1 MRFLK
6 SQKSILL
13 VITTILLLVSSV
25 SAQNISNLKKQKEK
39 NAKDI
44 AYTQKLLQSTQK
56 KQKASLGLLSVLNR
70 KIKLQENMIRNI
82 QRELDYTD
90 SKIGKT
96 SRDITSL
103 EKKYNKLKGQ
113 YEKLIV
119 YAHRQRNSRD
129 KLMFLFASKD
139 FNQAYMRY
147 KYLQQFSEFTRKRGE
162 ELVETKVSLD
172 LKLDGLKFAKKEKQV
187 LLALNTKAS
196 ASLSSQKNQ
205 QSGVLSQLKKKEQ
218 TLRKNLKT
226 QQNNNKKLERRIR
239 KIIADQ
245 ARLAKKKKNSSGA
258 YGLTPEEKVL
268 GKNFGQN
275 KGKLPWP
282 TPTGFISQRFGKHA
296 HPVLKH
302 VRVNNDG
309 IDITTKPKSSCR
321 AIFKGEVTHILSMPG
336 LNMVVIIK
344 HGDYMT
350 VYSNLAKVT
359 VKKGDFI
366 NSKEEIGVVFTDDL
380 ENQTV
385 LKFQMWKGTSKL
397 NPSTWL
403 LKK

>member
-1 MRFLK
+1 MGFLK
-6 SQKSILL
+6 RQKSILFF
-13 VITTILLLVSSV
+13 IIFFLLLNGSV
-25 SAQNISNLKKQKEK
+25 KAQDISKLQKQKEQ

-44 AYTQKLLQSTQK
+44 AYTQKLLQSTQQQ
-56 KQKASLGLLSVLNR
+56 QKSSLGLLSVLNR
-70 KIKLQENMIRNI
+70 KIKLQEDLILNI
-82 QRELDYTD
+82 QKELDFTD

-96 SRDITSL
+96 NKEISSL
-103 EKKYNKLKGQ
+103 EKKYDDLKLQ

-119 YAHRQRNSRD
+119 YAHRQKNSRD

-162 ELVETKVSLD
+162 QLVETKVDLD
-172 LKLDGLKFAKKEKQV
+172 IKLDRLKLAKIEKQV
-187 LLALNTKAS
+187 LLTQNTEAS
-196 ASLSSQKNQ
+196 KNLSSQKRQ
-205 QSGVLSQLKKKEQ
+205 QSDVLSQLKKKEK
-218 TLRKNLKT
+218 TLRKNLAT
-226 QQNNNKKLERRIR
+226 QQKNDKKLEKMIR
-239 KIIADQ
+239 DIIAEQ
-245 ARLAKKKKNSSGA
+245 ARLAKKKKNIGGE
-258 YGLTPEEKVL
+258 YGLTPEEKAL
-268 GKNFGQN
+268 GANFGQN
-275 KGKLPWP
+275 KGNLPWP
-282 TPTGFISQRFGKHA
+282 TATGFISQKFGQHA

-309 IDITTKPKSSCR
+309 VDITTKPQSICR
-321 AIFKGEVTHILSMPG
+321 SIFKGEVTHILSMPG

-359 VKKGDFI
+359 VKKGDYVAA
-366 NSKEEIGVVFTDDL
+366 KESIGVIYTDEN

-385 LKFQMWKGTSKL
+385 LKFQMWKETNKL
-397 NPSTWL
+397 NPSVWL

>member
-1 MRFLK
+1 MGFLK
-6 SQKSILL
+6 RQKSILFFI
-13 VITTILLLVSSV
+13 VTFLLL
-25 SAQNISNLKKQKEK
+25 NISVNAQDISKLKKQKEQ

-56 KQKASLGLLSVLNR
+56 KKKSSLGLLLVLNR
-70 KIKLQENMIRNI
+70 KINLQENLILNI
-82 QRELDYTD
+82 QKELDFTD
-90 SKIGKT
+90 SKIGNT
-96 SRDITSL
+96 NREISSL
-103 EKKYNKLKGQ
+103 EKKYDKLQKQ

-119 YAHRQRNSRD
+119 YAHRQKNSRD

-162 ELVETKVSLD
+162 ELVETKVDLD
-172 LKLDGLKFAKKEKQV
+172 LKLDRLKLAKKEKQV

-196 ASLSSQKNQ
+196 VNLSSQKKQ
-205 QSGVLSQLKKKEQ
+205 QSGVLSQLKKKEK

-226 QQNNNKKLERRIR
+226 QRNNDRKLEKKIR

-245 ARLAKKKKNSSGA
+245 ARLAKKKKNTSGA
-258 YGLTPEEKVL
+258 YGLTPEEKAL
-268 GKNFGQN
+268 GANFGQN
-275 KGKLPWP
+275 RGKLPWP
-282 TPTGFISQRFGKHA
+282 TPTGFVSQKFGQHA

-309 IDITTKPKSSCR
+309 IDITTKPQSICR
-321 AIFKGEVTHILSMPG
+321 SIFKGEVTHILSMPG

-359 VKKGDFI
+359 VKKGDFV
-366 NSKEEIGVVFTDDL
+366 SAKESIGVIYTDEK

-385 LKFQMWKGTSKL
+385 LKFQMWKETNKL

>member
-1 MRFLK
+1 MGFLK
-6 SQKSILL
+6 SQKSILFFI
-13 VITTILLLVSSV
+13 ITFLLLNSSV
-25 SAQNISNLKKQKEK
+25 TAQDISKLKKQKEQ

-56 KQKASLGLLSVLNR
+56 KKKSSLGLLSVLNR
-70 KIKLQENMIRNI
+70 KIKLQENLILNI
-82 QRELDYTD
+82 QHELDFTD
-90 SKIGKT
+90 SKIGNTNKEI
-96 SRDITSL
+96 SNL
-103 EKKYNKLKGQ
+103 EKKYDKLKVQ
-113 YEKLIV
+113 YEKLIL
-119 YAHRQRNSRD
+119 YAHRQKNSRD

-147 KYLQQFSEFTRKRGE
+147 KYLQQFSEFTRKSGE
-162 ELVETKVSLD
+162 ELVEIKVDLD
-172 LKLDGLKFAKKEKQV
+172 LKLDRLKLAKKEKQV

-196 ASLSSQKNQ
+196 TGLTTQRKQ
-205 QSGVLSQLKKKEQ
+205 QSSVLSQLKKKEK
-218 TLRKNLKT
+218 TLRKNLTT
-226 QQNNNKKLERRIR
+226 QRNNDRKLEKKIR

-245 ARLAKKKKNSSGA
+245 ARLAKKKKNTSGA

-268 GKNFGQN
+268 GANFGQN

-282 TPTGFISQRFGKHA
+282 TSTGFISQKFGQHA

-309 IDITTKPKSSCR
+309 IDITTKPKSICR
-321 AIFKGEVTHILSMPG
+321 SIFKGEVTHILSMPG

-359 VKKGDFI
+359 VKKGDLL
-366 NSKEEIGVVFTDDL
+366 SAKEEIGLVYTDEK

-385 LKFQMWKGTSKL
+385 LKFQMWKSTSKL

>member
-1 MRFLK
+1 MGFLK
-6 SQKSILL
+6 SRKSILFFI
-13 VITTILLLVSSV
+13 ITFLLLNSSV
-25 SAQNISNLKKQKEK
+25 NAQDISKLKKQKEQ

-56 KQKASLGLLSVLNR
+56 KKKSSLGLLSVLNR
-70 KIKLQENMIRNI
+70 KIKLQENMIQNI
-82 QRELDYTD
+82 QKELDYTATR
-90 SKIGKT
+90 IGVTKNEI
-96 SRDITSL
+96 SSL
-103 EKKYNKLKGQ
+103 EKKYNKLKIQ

-119 YAHRQRNSRD
+119 YAHRQKNSRD

-147 KYLQQFSEFTRKRGE
+147 KYLQQFSEFTRKSGE
-162 ELVETKVSLD
+162 QLVETKVDLD
-172 LKLDGLKFAKKEKQV
+172 LKLDRLKLAKKEKQT

-196 ASLSSQKNQ
+196 ANLSSQKKLQ
-205 QSGVLSQLKKKEQ
+205 TSVISQLKKKEK
-218 TLRKNLKT
+218 TLRRNLTT
-226 QQNNNKKLERRIR
+226 QRNNDKKLERKIR
-239 KIIADQ
+239 KIIADL
-245 ARLAKKKKNSSGA
+245 ARLAKKKKNTSGA

-282 TPTGFISQRFGKHA
+282 TPTGFISQKFGQHA
-296 HPVLKH
+296 HPVWKH

-309 IDITTKPKSSCR
+309 IDITTKPKSICR
-321 AIFKGEVTHILSMPG
+321 SIFKGEVTHILSMPG
-336 LNMVVIIK
+336 LNMVVIVK

-359 VKKGDFI
+359 VKKGDLL
-366 NSKEEIGVVFTDDL
+366 SAKEEIGVVYTD
-380 ENQTV
+380 EKESQTI
-385 LKFQMWKGTSKL
+385 LKFQMWKETNKL

>member
-1 MRFLK
+1 MGFLK
-6 SQKSILL
+6 SRKSILFFI
-13 VITTILLLVSSV
+13 ITFLLLNGSV
-25 SAQNISNLKKQKEK
+25 NAQDISKLKKQKEQ

-56 KQKASLGLLSVLNR
+56 KKKSSLGLLSVLNR
-70 KIKLQENMIRNI
+70 KIKLQENMIQNI
-82 QRELDYTD
+82 QKELDYTATR
-90 SKIGKT
+90 IGVTKNEI
-96 SRDITSL
+96 SSL
-103 EKKYNKLKGQ
+103 EKKYNKLKIQ

-119 YAHRQRNSRD
+119 YAHRQKNSRD

-147 KYLQQFSEFTRKRGE
+147 KYLQQFSEFTRKSGE
-162 ELVETKVSLD
+162 QLVEIKVDLD
-172 LKLDGLKFAKKEKQV
+172 LKLDRLKLAKKEKQT

-196 ASLSSQKNQ
+196 ANLSSQKKQ
-205 QSGVLSQLKKKEQ
+205 QTSVLSQLKKKEK
-218 TLRKNLKT
+218 TLRRNLTT
-226 QQNNNKKLERRIR
+226 QRNNDKKLERKIR
-239 KIIADQ
+239 KIIADL
-245 ARLAKKKKNSSGA
+245 ARLAKKKKNTSGA

-268 GKNFGQN
+268 GKNFGEN

-282 TPTGFISQRFGKHA
+282 TPTGFISQKFGQHA
-296 HPVLKH
+296 HPVLRH

-309 IDITTKPKSSCR
+309 IDITTKPKSICR
-321 AIFKGEVTHILSMPG
+321 SIFKGEVTHILSMPG
-336 LNMVVIIK
+336 LNMVVIVK

-359 VKKGDFI
+359 VKKGDLL
-366 NSKEEIGVVFTDDL
+366 SAKEEIGVVYTD
-380 ENQTV
+380 EKESQTI
-385 LKFQMWKGTSKL
+385 LKFQMWKETNKL

>member
-1 MRFLK
+1 MEFLK
-6 SQKSILL
+6 SQKSILFFI
-13 VITTILLLVSSV
+13 ITFLLLNSSV
-25 SAQNISNLKKQKEK
+25 TAQDISKLKKQKEQ

-56 KQKASLGLLSVLNR
+56 KKKSSLGLLSVLNR
-70 KIKLQENMIRNI
+70 KIKLQEDMILNV
-82 QRELDYTD
+82 QKELDFTD
-90 SKIGKT
+90 SKIGNTNKE
-96 SRDITSL
+96 ILSL
-103 EKKYNKLKGQ
+103 EKKYDKLEVQ

-119 YAHRQRNSRD
+119 YAHRQKNSRD

-162 ELVETKVSLD
+162 QLVETKVDLD
-172 LKLDGLKFAKKEKQV
+172 LKLDRLKFAKKEKQV

-196 ASLSSQKNQ
+196 ASLSSQKKQ
-205 QSGVLSQLKKKEQ
+205 QSVVLSQLKKKEK
-218 TLRKNLKT
+218 TLRKNLTT
-226 QQNNNKKLERRIR
+226 QRKNDRKLEKKIR

-245 ARLAKKKKNSSGA
+245 VRLAKKKKNTSGA

-268 GKNFGQN
+268 GAKFGQN
-275 KGKLPWP
+275 KGSLPWP
-282 TPTGFISQRFGKHA
+282 TATGFISEKFGQHA

-309 IDITTKPKSSCR
+309 VNITTKPQSICR
-321 AIFKGEVTHILSMPG
+321 SIFKGEVTHILSMPG

-350 VYSNLAKVT
+350 VYSNLAKVI
-359 VKKGDFI
+359 VKKGDLVLA
-366 NSKEEIGVVFTDDL
+366 KESIGVIYTDEM

-385 LKFQMWKGTSKL
+385 LKFQMWKATTKL

>member
-1 MRFLK
+1 MEFLK
-6 SQKSILL
+6 SQKLFLFLSLIF
-13 VITTILLLVSSV
+13 LLLNCSV
-25 SAQNISNLKKQKEK
+25 NAQDISKLKRQKEQ

-44 AYTQKLLQSTQK
+44 AYTQKLLQKTQK

-82 QRELDYTD
+82 QKELDYTD

-96 SRDITSL
+96 KKEISRL
-103 EKKYNKLKGQ
+103 EQKYKQLQKQ

-119 YAHRQRNSRD
+119 YAHRQKNSRD

-139 FNQAYMRY
+139 FNQAYKRY

-162 ELVETKVSLD
+162 ELVETKVDLD
-172 LKLDGLKFAKKEKQV
+172 LKLDGLKLAKKEKQV

-196 ASLSSQKNQ
+196 AELSSQKNQ
-205 QSGVLSQLKKKEQ
+205 QSGVLAQLKKKEK
-218 TLRKNLKT
+218 TLRQNLAT
-226 QQNNNKKLERRIR
+226 QRRNDQKLEKKIR
-239 KIIADQ
+239 KIIAEQ
-245 ARLAKKKKNSSGA
+245 ARLARKKKNVSGA

-268 GKNFGQN
+268 GETFGQN
-275 KGKLPWP
+275 KGKFPWP
-282 TPTGFISQRFGKHA
+282 TPTGFISQKFGQHA

-309 IDITTKPKSSCR
+309 IDITTKPQSVCR
-321 AIFKGEVTHILSMPG
+321 SIFKGEVTHILSMPG

-344 HGDYMT
+344 HGAYMT

-359 VKKGDFI
+359 VKKGDLV
-366 NSKEEIGVVFTDDL
+366 SAKEKIGVVYTDEK
-380 ENQTV
+380 ENQTI
-385 LKFQMWKGTSKL
+385 LKFQMWKETTKL
-397 NPSTWL
+397 NPSLWL
-403 LKK
+403 LKQ